1 MRVSDTQSLFH
12 LATADR
18 NTVCACVCVCVCVC
32 VLYVHTC
39 AHMCVS
45 VMPHDVEVVV

>member
-18 NTVCACVCVCVCVC
+18 NTVCAHVCVCV
-32 VLYVHTC
+32 YVHTRTRV
-39 AHMCVS
+39 CVS
-45 VMPHDVEVVV
+45 VMLPRDVEVVV